1 MYAALK
7 GKRMKKKL
15 LFINGHMDT
24 GGTEKALLDILKNLD
39 YDRCEVDL
47 LLTEHLGDYAEQ
59 LPPQVNVRLRSI
71 ESTYGPL
78 MKVIVT
84 SVRNRDWF
92 SLKMRF
98 VFLATKLFGQK
109 WFSLAKKMLTGR
121 ATYDCVISF
130 RNGFCSQIAAYAA
143 NAKRRITWWHHGEVY
158 VEKNSYLEYALLFDR
173 VAVVSDACRRMMAE
187 AFPALADKMVT
198 IPNMLDVSDVQAKAG
213 IFDPYPEKDRLHLV
227 SVGRLSPEKH
237 FENAVFAA
245 SQLKERGIPFRWH
258 LVGDGPLREELE
270 QAARAANVTDC
281 FVFEGNQ
288 VNPYPYIK
296 QADLFVHP
304 SYVESFGIVIT
315 EALALGVPCVVTKSL
330 GVMDFLAD
338 GKNALLAE
346 QDPNDLAEKVL
357 RLITD
362 TALRAHLKDNAHC
375 PERFLPA
382 AIIQKIE
389 KLLEAEE

>member
-1 MYAALK
+1 
-7 GKRMKKKL
+7 MKKKL
-15 LFINGHMDT
+15 LFINGHMDV
-24 GGTEKALLDILKNLD
+24 GGVEKALLDILNNLD
-39 YDRCEVDL
+39 YEKYDVDL
-47 LLTEHLGDYAEQ
+47 LLTEHLGGYAAQ
-59 LPPQVNVRLRSI
+59 LPPQVNVVLRSL
-71 ESTYGPL
+71 EGTYGSLPNVL
-78 MKVIVT
+78 L
-84 SVRNRDWF
+84 RALAARDWF
-92 SLKMRF
+92 SLKLRLI
-98 VFLATKLFGQK
+98 FLLMKFLNQKQIKFARKL
-109 WFSLAKKMLTGR
+109 MTGD
-121 ATYDCVISF
+121 AHYDCVVGF
-130 RNGFCSQIAAYAA
+130 RPGICTQIAAFACQA
-143 NAKRRITWWHHGEVY
+143 DKRVTWWHHGELNVNP
-158 VEKNSYLEYALLFDR
+158 EAYLEAAKYCDC

-198 IPNMLDVSDVQAKAG
+198 IPNMLDVSDVQAKAE

-330 GVMDFLAD
+330 GAMDFLAD

-346 QDPNDLAEKVL
+346 QNSNDLAEKVL

-375 PERFLPA
+375 PETFLPIA
-382 AIIQKIE
+382 VMKYIE
-389 KLLEAEE
+389 NLMELNSK

>member
-1 MYAALK
+1 ME
-7 GKRMKKKL
+7 KKKL

-24 GGTEKALLDILKNLD
+24 GGTEKALLDILNNLD
-39 YDRCEVDL
+39 YEKYDVDL
-47 LLTEHLGDYAEQ
+47 LLTEQLGDYADQ
-59 LPPQVNVRLRSI
+59 LPPQVNVMLRSL
-71 ESTYGPL
+71 EGTYGSLPNVL
-78 MKVIVT
+78 L
-84 SVRNRDWF
+84 RALAARDWF
-92 SLKMRF
+92 SLKLRLI
-98 VFLATKLFGQK
+98 FLLMKVLGQK
-109 WFSLAKKMLTGR
+109 QIKFARKLMTGD
-121 ATYDCVISF
+121 AHYDCVVGF
-130 RNGFCSQIAAYAA
+130 RPGICTQIAAFACQA
-143 NAKRRITWWHHGEVY
+143 DKRITWWHHGELNVNP
-158 VEKNSYLEYALLFDR
+158 EAYLEAAKYCDC

-198 IPNMLDVSDVQAKAG
+198 IPNMLDVSDVQAKAE

-245 SQLKERGIPFRWH
+245 SQLKERGIPFWWH

-270 QAARAANVTDC
+270 QAAQEADVTDC

-362 TALRAHLKDNAHC
+362 TALREHLKDNAHC
-375 PERFLPA
+375 PERFLPIA
-382 AIIQKIE
+382 VMGKVTELIE
-389 KLLEAEE
+389 C